1 LTLLVNARA
10 AKQSSFL
17 AFAGLPRRFWLL
29 AMTAMLPRAAR
40 LLIDPP
46 AYPKREIAV
55 ARPAKK
61 ASIPSAPKV
70 EGDIPRPPQ
79 PKRWKASKDELMKL
93 YREMLLIRRFEERA
107 GQLYG
112 LGLIGG
118 FCHLYIGQE
127 AVAVGLQSAM
137 TVGKDSVITGYRDH
151 GHMLAYGID
160 PKLIM
165 AELTGRE
172 AGISKG
178 KGGSM
183 HMFSVEHG
191 FYGGHGIVGAMVPL
205 GTGLA
210 FKHKYAEDGG
220 VCLTYMGDGA
230 VNQGQVYEAFNMA
243 KLWNLPI
250 IYAIENNK
258 YAMGTSIERSSSEP
272 LLYRRGESFRIPGIR
287 VDGMDVLAVRGA
299 AEVALEWTRSGKGP
313 IIVEFM
319 TYRYRGHSMSD
330 PAKYRTREEV
340 QDVREHN
347 DPIDHAAQELEKLG
361 VKEEELKAIDKE
373 IKDIVVAAAKF
384 AEDAPEPAPAELY
397 TDVLVESY

>member
-1 LTLLVNARA
+1 
-10 AKQSSFL
+10 
-17 AFAGLPRRFWLL
+17 
-29 AMTAMLPRAAR
+29 M
-40 LLIDPP
+40 
-46 AYPKREIAV
+46 RETAV
-55 ARPAKK
+55 ARSAKK
-61 ASIPSAPKV
+61 SAVPTAPEV
-70 EGDIPRPPQ
+70 PEIERPPQ
-79 PKRWKASKDELMKL
+79 PQRYKASKDQMMRL

-160 PKLIM
+160 PKVIM

-183 HMFSVEHG
+183 HMFSVDHG
-191 FYGGHGIVGAMVPL
+191 FYGGHGIVGAQVPL
-205 GTGLA
+205 GSGLA
-210 FKHKYAEDGG
+210 FAHKYRGDGG
-220 VCLTYMGDGA
+220 VCLTYFGDGA
-230 VNQGQVYEAFNMA
+230 ANQGQVYEAFNMA
-243 KLWNLPI
+243 KLWNLPV
-250 IYAIENNK
+250 IYAIENNN
-258 YAMGTSIERSSSEP
+258 YAMGTSVARSSSEP
-272 LLYRRGESFRIPGIR
+272 DFYRRGESHRIPGIR

-299 AEVALEWTRSGKGP
+299 AEMALEWAREKGP
-313 IIVEFM
+313 IILEMM

-340 QDVREHN
+340 QEVREHR
-347 DPIDHAAQELEKLG
+347 DPIVHAERELEKLG
-361 VKEEELKAIDKE
+361 VKAEDLKAIDKQ
-373 IKDIVVAAAKF
+373 IKDIIVEAAKF
-384 AEDAPEPAPAELY
+384 AEDAPEPAPEELY